1 MGGRGR
7 GIGALWWER
16 GGRTGTLGRG
26 KPRPLKWPAITDE
39 AATLEGAI
47 TPMKSRWTFSWMS
60 GLNPLQ
66 NSQINVKKHFE
77 INSKINM

>member
-26 KPRPLKWPAITDE
+26 KPRSLKWPAITDE
-39 AATLEGAI
+39 AATLEGGHH
-47 TPMKSRWTFSWMS
+47 TK
-60 GLNPLQ
+60 
-66 NSQINVKKHFE
+66 E
-77 INSKINM
+77 E

>member
-39 AATLEGAI
+39 AATLEGGHHTKEEEVDVI
-47 TPMKSRWTFSWMS
+47 LEEWTDSDTKFA
-60 GLNPLQ
+60 N
-66 NSQINVKKHFE
+66 
-77 INSKINM
+77 